1 MEERGIVDMYSNI
14 DIYNNSSIILER
26 RMPNRM
32 ISWIMVLILFSIFL
46 VIISFIPINIFKT
59 YNGYVTLENNNQYIN
74 LVMNSNNLIDKKGI
88 LYVKNKSI
96 NYEFNS
102 IKENIITVLIDSK
115 YLLVPNEL
123 IKINLLYD
131 KTTLLKLIRNKILK
145 GFGS

>member
-1 MEERGIVDMYSNI
+1 MYGNI

-26 RMPNRM
+26 RMPNKI

-59 YNGYVTLENNNQYIN
+59 YSGYVTLENNNQYIN
-74 LVMNSNNLIDKKGI
+74 LVMNSNDLIDKKGI

-102 IKENIITVLIDSK
+102 IKENIITVLIDNK

>member
-1 MEERGIVDMYSNI
+1 MYGNI

-26 RMPNRM
+26 RMPNKI

-59 YNGYVTLENNNQYIN
+59 YSGYVTLKNNNQYIN
-74 LVMNSNNLIDKKGI
+74 LVMNSNDLIDKKGI

-102 IKENIITVLIDSK
+102 IKENIITVLIDNK